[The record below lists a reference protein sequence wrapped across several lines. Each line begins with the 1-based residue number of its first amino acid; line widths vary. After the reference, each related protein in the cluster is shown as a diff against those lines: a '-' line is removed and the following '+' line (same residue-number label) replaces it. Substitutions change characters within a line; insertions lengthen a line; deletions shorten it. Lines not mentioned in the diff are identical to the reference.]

1 MTLAVAMGVAAT
13 ATAQPIPVVAAEDF
27 YGEAARA
34 IGGDRVVVT
43 DILANP
49 DVDPHDYE
57 ATPSTARAVA
67 DARIV
72 IYNGAG
78 YDPWMDKLIA
88 ASAAP
93 NRTAINVAALLGRKP
108 GDNPHLWY
116 DPTAM
121 PAVADALAGVLAAA
135 DPAGADE
142 YTSHKSAFIQ
152 SLETMNQKIGAA
164 KQRFAGEPVTASEP
178 VFGYMAEA
186 LGLDMRNERFQTA
199 IMNETEPSARDIAA
213 MESDL
218 RDGKVKVFFYNT
230 QVTDPLTEHL
240 MALARAANVPVVGV
254 TETKPAGMTYVDW
267 MLSEIDATEKA
278 LAGPSS

>member
-72 IYNGAG
+72 IYNGVN

-142 YTSHKSAFIQ
+142 YTSRKSAFIQ